1 MILRL
6 REVPLHLGEDEQ
18 QLSRRVAGRV
28 GLAEGEIQDLKIVR
42 RGIDARR
49 KPDVLRVYE
58 VEFTCK
64 DEAGLLARQQ
74 KSKLQQVEPL
84 PAPIRYAVAG
94 KPRVLVVGMGP
105 AGLFAAL
112 RLAESGVDVQLI
124 ERGET
129 VENRLRKVREF
140 WGGGALDPQSNAQF
154 GEGGAGTFSDGKLN
168 SRLNNPAMRQV
179 LETLVRFG
187 APEEILWQAKPHI
200 GSDRLRAVLIRFRKR
215 LLDLGVVIR
224 YTTRLDGLLVQDGK
238 VRGGLLDNG
247 EELACD
253 QLVLA
258 LGHSARDTYV
268 MLQEAGVALKAK
280 PFAVGLR
287 VEHPRELIDLIQFGH
302 KNHPQLP
309 AAEYNMAW
317 NDKRTG
323 RGIYTFCMC
332 PGGVV
337 VNASS
342 EEGGIVVNG
351 MSLFRRDAELSNS
364 ALVVSVKPEDFPGD
378 DALAGMQ
385 FQRRWEREAY
395 KTAGQGWR
403 APAQPLL
410 EFLHGKGGRLYSS
423 CEPQVVHADLSRC
436 LPDFIVGGI
445 RKALPY
451 FNRRM
456 PGFVGPEATLIGVE
470 TRTSA
475 PLRILRGDDCQSLSH
490 PGLYPTGEGAGYAG
504 GIMSA
509 AVDGLRVGEQILQAV
524 SSGTAEA

>member
-1 MILRL
+1 MTLRL
-6 REVPLHLGEDEQ
+6 REIPLHLGEDEQ
-18 QLSRRVAGRV
+18 ELPRRVARRV
-28 GLAEGEIQDLKIVR
+28 GLAVEEIRDLRIVR

-64 DEAGLLARQQ
+64 DEAGLLVRQE
-74 KSKLQQVEPL
+74 KSKLQRVEPL
-84 PAPIRYAVAG
+84 PAPTPYSVSG
-94 KPRVLVVGMGP
+94 KVRVLVVGMGP

-112 RLAESGVDVQLI
+112 RLVEAGAAVQLI
-124 ERGET
+124 ERGEP
-129 VENRLRKVREF
+129 VEDRLRKVREF
-140 WGGGALDPQSNAQF
+140 WGGGALDPHSNAQF

-168 SRLNNPAMRQV
+168 SRLNHPAMRQV

-200 GSDRLRAVLIRFRKR
+200 GSDRLRAVLVRFRKR
-215 LLDLGVVIR
+215 LLDLGTVIR
-224 YTTRLDGLLVQDGK
+224 YSTRLDGLLMHEGR

-253 QLVLA
+253 HLVLA
-258 LGHSARDTYV
+258 PGHSARDTYR
-268 MLQEAGVALKAK
+268 MLQEVGVTLKAK

-302 KNHPQLP
+302 RKHPQLP

-342 EEGGIVVNG
+342 EAGGIVVNG
-351 MSLFRRDAELSNS
+351 MSLFKRDAELSNS
-364 ALVVSVKPEDFPGD
+364 ALVVSVKPEDFPGE
-378 DALAGMQ
+378 DALAGMH
-385 FQRRWEREAY
+385 FQRRWEREAFRV
-395 KTAGQGWR
+395 AGQGWR

-410 EFLHGKGGRLYSS
+410 EFLLGKGGRLHSS
-423 CEPQVVHADLSRC
+423 CEPRVVHADLSRC
-436 LPDFIVGGI
+436 LPDFVSGGI

-475 PLRILRGDDCQSLSH
+475 PLRILRGDDGQSLSH
-490 PGLYPTGEGAGYAG
+490 AGLYPAGEGAGYAG

-509 AVDGLRVGEQILQAV
+509 AVDGLRVGEWILQSA
-524 SSGTAEA
+524 STTPTGA